1 MCFIS
6 DQKLNISK
14 SKMENIVPEKEDS
27 EKMILELESI
37 AQAIIQG
44 KENMTIG
51 IKKMQNES
59 EARDRERKKIILCE
73 MKKVLSMLKTNDEVT
88 VKEFKNDAFDKSV
101 EVMSIFEEVNAIQCA
116 IKNQPTNTAMY
127 MEHIRALRVRA
138 ENICLEQDFL
148 ATSSNI
154 KLSHLPGMN
163 VAKIQDWFSDSIF
176 AA

>member
-1 MCFIS
+1 
-6 DQKLNISK
+6 
-14 SKMENIVPEKEDS
+14 MEHIVHTATIEKEES

-59 EARDRERKKIILCE
+59 EARDRERKKIMLCE
-73 MKKVLSMLKTNDEVT
+73 MKKVLSMLKANDEVT
-88 VKEFKNDAFDKSV
+88 VKEFKNDAFDKSF
-101 EVMSIFEEVNAIQCA
+101 EATSIFEEVNAIQCA
-116 IKNQPTNTAMY
+116 IKNQPTNAGMY
-127 MEHIRALRVRA
+127 LEHIRSLRVRA
-138 ENICLEQDFL
+138 EKICLEQDFL

-176 AA
+176 AASSTLNP